1 LAVLRACLTNLAHL
15 SDADMLNTDF
25 SLLIQL
31 NKAAIAPL
39 SLDMQHR
46 LPDPG
51 LKILKNLTL
60 TFFEEV

>member
-1 LAVLRACLTNLAHL
+1 
-15 SDADMLNTDF
+15 MLNTDF

-51 LKILKNLTL
+51 LKILKNFTL
-60 TFFEEV
+60 TFFGEV